1 MMRDIDLV
9 EKTIT
14 EAQAVLH
21 AYLQH
26 GPRNAEQSME
36 RLIEILDRE
45 DLAAALE
52 RLQQGFG
59 APRVVK

>member
-1 MMRDIDLV
+1 MRDIDLV
-9 EKTIT
+9 EQAIT

-21 AYLQH
+21 AYIEP
-26 GPRNAEQSME
+26 GPRSAEASMQ

-45 DLAAALE
+45 DLVAALE
-52 RLQQGFG
+52 RLKQGFG